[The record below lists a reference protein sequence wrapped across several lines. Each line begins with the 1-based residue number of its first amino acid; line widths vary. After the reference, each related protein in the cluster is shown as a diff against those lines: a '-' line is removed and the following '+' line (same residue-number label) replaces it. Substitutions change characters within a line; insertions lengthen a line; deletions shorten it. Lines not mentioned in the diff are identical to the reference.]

1 VTERTSGTRVEI
13 RTAELPASDDPDG
26 DPTVWRADLDSR
38 HCRTARGF
46 LVEAGVVLGFPAYY
60 GRNWD
65 AFYECF
71 SDLLEVTTGGMGY
84 EFYDRPGRPERTL
97 HLVVRNAEELLVD
110 AEPRDLGIL
119 VWELLNP
126 RPRYDPPQLWHR
138 YADLRVTYLCAPD
151 ARAAFTARLRAAEQ
165 FHPDD
170 PW

>member
-1 VTERTSGTRVEI
+1 MTERTSGTRVEI
-13 RTAELPASDDPDG
+13 RTGELPAADVLG
-26 DPTVWRADLDSR
+26 DEPTVWRADLDSR

-84 EFYDRPGRPERTL
+84 EFYDRPGHPERTL
-97 HLVVRNAEELLVD
+97 HLVVHHAEELLVD
-110 AEPRDLGIL
+110 ATPRDLGIL

-138 YADLRVTYLCAPD
+138 YADLRVTYLCSPGT
-151 ARAAFTARLRAAEQ
+151 REPFTARLRVAEQ

-170 PW
+170 P